1 MTQHPSILVRP
12 QRLAGSVSVPMS
24 KSQLHR
30 GLIMSMLSGSLA
42 LTALDSDS
50 MSQDIKATYHALE
63 QLMAAPADAEPIRIF
78 CNESGSTLRFLIPLA
93 AVLGKNVVFEGA
105 GRLPFRPLAEYE
117 EIFKNTG
124 ASISFLEDGRY
135 LPMAL
140 SGKLDAG
147 IFRVPGHVSSQYI
160 SGLMMAL
167 SVANEDSQILLTSR
181 LESEPYVEMTREV
194 MREFGAVTHKID
206 GGYRVCASKVG
217 RASSYQ
223 AEPDF
228 SQAAFWLVANYLG
241 ASIEVK
247 DMPIKSMQ
255 GDSEILHLIKALD
268 EYADVDDILVL
279 DGDMDYFNVDASQI
293 PDIIPVFSL
302 ACAASACRTKIFNA
316 GRLRIKE
323 CDRLEATYEML
334 CALGVDVQLE
344 ADSLLIT
351 GKDGSEGDPVF
362 RSCEIDSRSDHR
374 MVMAAAI
381 AATRADGPIKI
392 SDYRAI
398 DKSYPTFFRDYRR
411 VGGQYDELDVG
422 K

>member
-12 QRLAGSVSVPMS
+12 QRLAGAVSVPMS

-124 ASISFLEDGRY
+124 VSISFLEDGRY

-194 MREFGAVTHKID
+194 MREFGAMTHKID

-217 RASSYQ
+217 RASPYQ

-334 CALGVDVQLE
+334 CALGVNVQLE

>member
-1 MTQHPSILVRP
+1 M
-12 QRLAGSVSVPMS
+12 
-24 KSQLHR
+24 
-30 GLIMSMLSGSLA
+30 
-42 LTALDSDS
+42 
-50 MSQDIKATYHALE
+50 
-63 QLMAAPADAEPIRIF
+63 
-78 CNESGSTLRFLIPLA
+78 
-93 AVLGKNVVFEGA
+93 
-105 GRLPFRPLAEYE
+105 
-117 EIFKNTG
+117 
-124 ASISFLEDGRY
+124 
-135 LPMAL
+135 
-140 SGKLDAG
+140 
-147 IFRVPGHVSSQYI
+147 
-160 SGLMMAL
+160 
-167 SVANEDSQILLTSR
+167 
-181 LESEPYVEMTREV
+181 
-194 MREFGAVTHKID
+194 
-206 GGYRVCASKVG
+206 
-217 RASSYQ
+217 
-223 AEPDF
+223 
-228 SQAAFWLVANYLG
+228 
-241 ASIEVK
+241 
-247 DMPIKSMQ
+247 
-255 GDSEILHLIKALD
+255 
-268 EYADVDDILVL
+268 
-279 DGDMDYFNVDASQI
+279 DASQI